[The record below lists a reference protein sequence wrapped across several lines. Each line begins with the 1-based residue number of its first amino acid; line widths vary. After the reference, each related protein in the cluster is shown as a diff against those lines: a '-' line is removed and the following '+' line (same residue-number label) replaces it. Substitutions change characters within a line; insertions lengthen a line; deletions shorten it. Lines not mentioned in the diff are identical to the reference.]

1 MTNRAGAVIVA
12 AGEGRRMRGR
22 EKLFYPL
29 GGDPL
34 LALTLAAFQDHPGI
48 GEIVLVGG
56 ERVRN
61 RLTEEWRERYGLAK
75 VTGAVPGGRR
85 RQDSVYKG
93 LGAFGTVPELVLIH
107 DGDRPFVSRA
117 VISAVLAAAS
127 GGGAIAAVAVK
138 DTVKRVDGEG
148 VITDTPD
155 RRELKLAQTPQGFPF
170 ATILD
175 AHERARREGR
185 EVTDDAA
192 LAEWAG
198 LRVRVV
204 EGSYD
209 NIKVT
214 TPEDLVLA
222 EAIHS
227 RRRNKN

>member
-1 MTNRAGAVIVA
+1 
-12 AGEGRRMRGR
+12 MRGR

-29 GGDPL
+29 EGVPL
-34 LALTLAAFQDHPGI
+34 LALTLAAFQEHPGI

-56 ERVRN
+56 DRVRD
-61 RLTEEWRERYGLAK
+61 RLEKEWRERYGL
-75 VTGAVPGGRR
+75 TGVAAAVPGGPR
-85 RQDSVYKG
+85 RQDSVYNG
-93 LGAFGTVPELVLIH
+93 LKAFDSPPGLVLIH

-117 VISAVLAAAS
+117 VISAVLAAAP
-127 GGGAIAAVAVK
+127 GGGAVAAVAVK

-148 VITDTPD
+148 VIIDTPD
-155 RRELKLAQTPQGFPF
+155 RRELRLAQTPQGFPF
-170 ATILD
+170 PAILE
-175 AHERARREGR
+175 AHQRARREGR

-204 EGSYD
+204 EGSSD

-214 TPEDLVLA
+214 TPEDLLLA

-227 RRRNKN
+227 RRQKKN